1 MRKKDVLA
9 YAGRTTRSQ
18 KDTLIVD
25 KVDICGSEHL
35 IIDLYID
42 RELVL
47 RVAVSDTDYASYD
60 YSNNTWK
67 KVRSSYKFPYK
78 DNIDHANISSDDSR
92 KLAEYYGGKKE
103 YYKTYS
109 QVICN
114 IEDKAQALKD
124 EIAKEKERKERE
136 ERKKK
141 EKETKKKEKR
151 KKERKKRNGRLF

>member
-92 KLAEYYGGKKE
+92 KLAEYYGG
-103 YYKTYS
+103 
-109 QVICN
+109 
-114 IEDKAQALKD
+114 
-124 EIAKEKERKERE
+124 
-136 ERKKK
+136 
-141 EKETKKKEKR
+141 
-151 KKERKKRNGRLF
+151 